1 MSAYEVRDELHLW
14 WLGKP
19 KAPTLIGTLRLVR
32 GIQGVSLQYSPA
44 WIQAGFPLSED
55 LPLIGQEIAPAQR
68 ETAVG
73 AVDDARPDRWGE
85 RVIRFID
92 KPPRLSILEYLYF
105 TGDERF
111 GALGVS
117 TSAERYE
124 PAPSE
129 PLPRLAD
136 VEAIHE
142 VVRKLLANEPVAEEH
157 RHLILPGGTLGG
169 ARPKALVEMD
179 GRQWVVKFSEP
190 GDDLDIPL
198 LEHACMRLA
207 EKAGIE
213 TAATQ
218 AIKLHKGH
226 AVAVK
231 RFDRRGAGNN
241 IERLHAQTAY
251 VALRAEGSDQGYPEL
266 AQLLRRR
273 GVVDGGVAR
282 MQMRELFRRMV
293 FNIFM
298 DNTDDHEKNHALLMT
313 DDLHLVLA
321 PAYDVVPTAQGL
333 GYQQL
338 RVGKDAA
345 DSTIANALSESP
357 QFGLSPAEAREEAV
371 RVAKAVGGW
380 KDHFRRAGA
389 SPHDIERLARFID
402 RDDLMSQRKA
412 LLARGSRPA
421 ARASRKP

>member
-1 MSAYEVRDELHLW
+1 MSAYAVRDELSLW

-19 KAPTLIGTLRLVR
+19 HAPTLIGTLRLVR
-32 GIQGVSLQYSPA
+32 AIQGVSLQYSPA
-44 WIQAGFPLSED
+44 WIRAGFSLSED
-55 LPLIGQEIAPAQR
+55 LPLGDQEMVPAQR

-73 AVDDARPDRWGE
+73 AVEDARPDRWGE
-85 RVIRFID
+85 RVIRVVE

-105 TGDERF
+105 AGDERF

-124 PAPSE
+124 PAPSQ

-136 VEAIHE
+136 VEAIGE
-142 VVRKLLANEPVAEEH
+142 AVRKVLANEPVAEEQ
-157 RHLILPGGTLGG
+157 RRLIRPGSSLGG
-169 ARPKALVEMD
+169 ARPKALIEMD
-179 GRQWVVKFSEP
+179 GHQWVVKFREP
-190 GDDLDIPL
+190 DEDLDVPL

-213 TAATQ
+213 SAATR

-231 RFDRRGAGNN
+231 RFDRRGAGKDV
-241 IERLHAQTAY
+241 ERLHAQTAY
-251 VALRAEGSDQGYPEL
+251 VALRAEGSAPGYPEL

-273 GVVDGGVAR
+273 GVVDGGLAR
-282 MQMRELFRRMV
+282 KQMRELFRRMV
-293 FNIFM
+293 FNILM

-313 DDLHLVLA
+313 DDVHLVLA
-321 PAYDVVPTAQGL
+321 PAFDVVPTAQGL

-345 DSTIANALSESP
+345 DSTIANALSQP
-357 QFGLSPAEAREEAV
+357 AQFGLRPAEAHEEAV
-371 RVAKAVGGW
+371 RVAKAVDGW

-389 SPHDIERLARFID
+389 SPHDIDRLAQFID
-402 RDDLMSQRKA
+402 RDGLESQRKA
-412 LLARGSRPA
+412 LFSKTGVGA
-421 ARASRKP
+421 ARAGRKP

>member
-1 MSAYEVRDELHLW
+1 MSAYEVRDELYLW

-19 KAPTLIGTLRLVR
+19 KQPTLIGTLRLVR
-32 GIQGVSLQYSPA
+32 VLQGVSLRYSPA
-44 WIQAGFPLSED
+44 WIRAGFPISED
-55 LPLIGQEIAPAQR
+55 LPLVGQEMAPAQR

-85 RVIRFID
+85 RVIRFIE

-105 TGDERF
+105 AGDERF

-124 PAPSE
+124 PSPST

-136 VEAIHE
+136 VQAIHE
-142 VVRKLLANEPVAEEH
+142 VVRRVLANEPVAEEQ
-157 RHLILPGGTLGG
+157 RRLILPGGTLGG
-169 ARPKALVEMD
+169 ARPKALIVID
-179 GRQWVVKFSEP
+179 GHQWVVKFSEP
-190 GDDLDIPL
+190 GDDLDFPL

-213 TAATQ
+213 SAATQ
-218 AIKLHKGH
+218 SIKLHKGH

-231 RFDRRGAGNN
+231 RFDRRRAGGNV
-241 IERLHAQTAY
+241 ERLHAQTAY
-251 VALRAEGSDQGYPEL
+251 VALRAEGSDRGYPEL

-273 GVVDGGVAR
+273 GVLDGGLAR
-282 MQMRELFRRMV
+282 KQMYELFRRMV
-293 FNIFM
+293 FNILM

-321 PAYDVVPTAQGL
+321 PAFDVVPTAQGL

-345 DSTIANALSESP
+345 DSTIANALSELS
-357 QFGLSPAEAREEAV
+357 QFGLRAAEAHEEAA
-371 RVAKAVGGW
+371 RVARVVDGW
-380 KDHFRRAGA
+380 KDHFRQAGA
-389 SPHDIERLARFID
+389 SPHDIDRLAQFID
-402 RDDLMSQRKA
+402 RDSLMSQRNELRAKA
-412 LLARGSRPA
+412 GKPATRAR
-421 ARASRKP
+421 RKS

>member
-1 MSAYEVRDELHLW
+1 MSAYEVRDELYLW
-14 WLGKP
+14 WLNNP
-19 KAPTLIGTLRLVR
+19 KTPALIGTLRLVR
-32 GIQGVSLQYSPA
+32 ALQGASLQYSPA

-55 LPLIGQEIAPAQR
+55 LPLIEQEIVPAQR

-124 PAPSE
+124 PAPSV

-142 VVRKLLANEPVAEEH
+142 VVCKILANEPVPEEQ
-157 RHLILPGGTLGG
+157 RRLILPGGTLGG
-169 ARPKALVEMD
+169 ARPKALIEMN
-179 GRQWVVKFSEP
+179 GHQWVVKFSEP
-190 GDDLDIPL
+190 DEDLDIPL

-207 EKAGIE
+207 EKAGIGS
-213 TAATQ
+213 AATQ

-273 GVVDGGVAR
+273 GVLDGGLA
-282 MQMRELFRRMV
+282 MKQMHELFRRMV
-293 FNIFM
+293 FNILM

-321 PAYDVVPTAQGL
+321 PAFDVVPTAQGL

-338 RVGKDAA
+338 RVGKEAA
-345 DSTIANALSESP
+345 DSTISNALSELS
-357 QFGLSPAEAREEAV
+357 QFGLRPAEAHEEVV
-371 RVAKAVGGW
+371 RVAKVVDGW
-380 KDHFRRAGA
+380 KRHFRQAGV
-389 SPHDIERLARFID
+389 SPHDVDRLAQFID
-402 RDDLMSQRKA
+402 RDGLISQRKA
-412 LLARGSRPA
+412 LLAKTSRPA
-421 ARASRKP
+421 ARARRKP

>member
-1 MSAYEVRDELHLW
+1 MSAYEARDELYLW

-19 KAPTLIGTLRLVR
+19 WQPTLIATLRLVR
-32 GIQGVSLQYSPA
+32 ALQGVSLQYSPA
-44 WIQAGFPLSED
+44 WIRAGFPLSED
-55 LPLIGQEIAPAQR
+55 LPLVDQEIAPAQR
-68 ETAVG
+68 ETAAG

-85 RVIRFID
+85 RVIRHIE

-105 TGDERF
+105 AGDERF

-124 PAPSE
+124 PAPSA

-142 VVRKLLANEPVAEEH
+142 VVRRVLANEPVAEEQ
-157 RHLILPGGTLGG
+157 RRLIQPGGTLGG
-169 ARPKALVEMD
+169 ARPKALIEMD
-179 GRQWVVKFSEP
+179 GHQWIVKFSDP
-190 GDDLDIPL
+190 GDDLDVPL

-207 EKAGIE
+207 ERAGIE
-213 TAATQ
+213 SAATQ
-218 AIKLHKGH
+218 AIRLHKGH

-231 RFDRRGAGNN
+231 RFDRRGAGSNV
-241 IERLHAQTAY
+241 ERLHAQTAH
-251 VALRAEGSDQGYPEL
+251 VALRAEGSERGYPEL

-273 GVVDGGVAR
+273 GVVDGGLAR
-282 MQMRELFRRMV
+282 RQMRELFRRMV
-293 FNIFM
+293 FNILM

-345 DSTIANALSESP
+345 DSTIANALSEPS
-357 QFGLSPAEAREEAV
+357 QFGMRPAEAREEAA
-371 RVAKAVGGW
+371 RVAKVVAGW
-380 KDHFRRAGA
+380 KDHFRQAGA
-389 SPHDIERLARFID
+389 APRDIDRLTQFID
-402 RDDLMSQRKA
+402 RDSLVGQRNE
-412 LLARGSRPA
+412 LLGP
-421 ARASRKP
+421 